1 MLPLK
6 PLSHAISFM
15 KTVVQNT
22 ASPLHSAL
30 HHSDLAVSLPE
41 HRIYFQADEEGRIA
55 GCNALL
61 PGFLGCTE
69 AALLQRPFAAF
80 AEEEER
86 EKAQRLLESALQGQ
100 PDTGYIAFP
109 TPAGRKL
116 GQVTVVP
123 MFRDGRPCGL
133 FGFIHD
139 ATDRLEKTV
148 RLFETEQKFK
158 ALLDNERECV
168 KIVGLGG
175 ELLEINRAGLE
186 LLQAGSLSDL
196 QGKPAASLVHPD
208 DQAAYAALYRQALGG
223 QSGEVEYRAIGLRGR
238 ERWMSA
244 SVVPLR
250 DRDGAIYATLSISKD
265 ISGRRHEGE
274 LLRRSQEESSRYARQ
289 LNELLENLGDG
300 FFAISREGSITYWN
314 RKAEEMLG
322 LPAATQLGTNLW
334 SDGGRPFPDSF
345 LEHFRRAL
353 VDGIPVH
360 FENYL
365 AAQDCWLDVSS
376 YPSAGG
382 LSVYFRN
389 STERRQQ
396 EEALHISNER
406 YQFVAQATSDV
417 LWDWN
422 LGTGELYTN
431 GAFARVLGHDPAGSP
446 DVGRLWRDNLHPD
459 DRDRVLRE
467 QKRAVCD
474 PSVQFWE
481 DHYRFLKPDGT
492 TVHLD
497 DRAIIIRNAEGR
509 ALRMTGSAHDVT
521 RQKEVE
527 LRLERNERR
536 FRAIVQSGLDVVVLL
551 DSRFTITYISPNA
564 VSLTGRQPDEMMGV
578 RGFETLHPDD
588 LAPVFLAGQTIL
600 KQAKLVLPPFRLRS
614 SDGSFRW
621 IEATLSNHLSDPD
634 IDAVVI
640 NLRDITEKKRAEDEA
655 YRLTLVAERTSNCVI
670 ITDADHRITWVNKA
684 FTDLFEYAPE
694 EVIGHRPAD
703 LFNGPESDP
712 ATISY
717 IQAHLQRSQPFA
729 CELVNY
735 ARSGKPFWMEV
746 KGQPIFDEKGGLLQ
760 YFALLTDISER
771 KAIEEAIRLSEEK
784 YKLLFYESPMPHWI
798 FRKDDL
804 RFVEVNDAAIG
815 HYGYSRDEFLSMT
828 VMDLKPADERARVE
842 RLLLLPPEQL
852 AIEMLAVTR
861 HIHHDGSEHFVELTT
876 HGIYLESGY
885 HVMVIVNDVTEK
897 LALEQQVLE
906 EKISVQKEIA
916 KAIINTQEKERSEI
930 GKELHDNVNQ
940 ILTTT
945 KLYIEN
951 IRYYPEQRDS
961 FVEKSAA
968 LLQKAI
974 SEIRGLSKAL
984 VTPVIYD
991 IGFRATL
998 EELIE
1003 HYRNLNLFEL
1013 QLLFEVE
1020 ESGIENGLRL
1030 TIYRILQEQLNNIVK
1045 HARARTVH
1053 IRLRRSGP
1061 ALHICI
1067 ADDGVGFDP
1076 RQKRHG
1082 LGLSNMM
1089 NRIEVF
1095 KGSYEIRS
1103 AEGEGCEIC
1112 IRFPM

>member
-1 MLPLK
+1 
-6 PLSHAISFM
+6 M
-15 KTVVQNT
+15 KTVGPNT
-22 ASPLHSAL
+22 TSLLHPAFP
-30 HHSDLAVSLPE
+30 HADLGIGLPE
-41 HRIYFQADEEGRIA
+41 HRIFFQTDAAGRIA

-61 PGFLGCTE
+61 PEFLGSTE
-69 AALLQRPFAAF
+69 DALLQRPFAAF
-80 AEEEER
+80 AEEGER
-86 EKAQRLLESALQGQ
+86 DKAQQLLDSALQGQ

-123 MFRDGRPCGL
+123 MFQDGQPSGL

-139 ATDRLEKTV
+139 ATDRIEKTV

-158 ALLDNERECV
+158 ALFDGERECV
-168 KIVGLGG
+168 KLLDPAAR
-175 ELLEINRAGLE
+175 LLEINANGLALLEAAAAHEVLGACIAELAHPNDRAAFESLHARVMSGASDELE
-186 LLQAGSLSDL
+186 L
-196 QGKPAASLVHPD
+196 
-208 DQAAYAALYRQALGG
+208 RI
-223 QSGEVEYRAIGLRGR
+223 RTLRGN
-238 ERWMSA
+238 ERWIAYS
-244 SVVPLR
+244 SQPLR
-250 DRDGAIYATLSISKD
+250 DRDGAIYAALSISRD
-265 ISGRRHEGE
+265 ITH
-274 LLRRSQEESSRYARQ
+274 
-289 LNELLENLGDG
+289 
-300 FFAISREGSITYWN
+300 
-314 RKAEEMLG
+314 
-322 LPAATQLGTNLW
+322 
-334 SDGGRPFPDSF
+334 
-345 LEHFRRAL
+345 
-353 VDGIPVH
+353 
-360 FENYL
+360 
-365 AAQDCWLDVSS
+365 
-376 YPSAGG
+376 
-382 LSVYFRN
+382 
-389 STERRQQ
+389 RRQEAEDRRLQ
-396 EEALHISNER
+396 EEALRISNER

-422 LGTGELYTN
+422 LATGELYTN
-431 GAFARVLGHDPAGSP
+431 QSFARVLGHTPADGVS
-446 DVGRLWRDNLHPD
+446 VSEVWRDNLHPD
-459 DRDRVLRE
+459 DHARVLRE
-467 QKRAVCD
+467 QKRAICD
-474 PSVQFWE
+474 PEVHFWE
-481 DHYRFLKPDGT
+481 DHYRFLKPGGE
-492 TVHLD
+492 TVYLA

-509 ALRMTGSAHDVT
+509 ALRMTGAAHDVT

-551 DSRFTITYISPNA
+551 DHRFTITYISPNA
-564 VSLTGRQPDEMMGV
+564 LVLSGYSADELLGV
-578 RGFETLHPDD
+578 LGFDALHPQD
-588 LAPVFLAGQTIL
+588 LAPVFTAGQAIL
-600 KQAKLVLPPFRLRS
+600 RQPNVVLPPFRLRIK
-614 SDGSFRW
+614 DGSYRW

-634 IDAVVI
+634 IDAIVI
-640 NLRDITEKKRAEDEA
+640 NLRDITAKKRAEDEA
-655 YRLTLVAERTSNCVI
+655 HRLTLVAERTSNCVI
-670 ITDADHRITWVNKA
+670 ISDAEHRITWVNKA
-684 FTDLFEYAPE
+684 FTDLLEYSSE
-694 EVIGHRPAD
+694 EVIGQQAAT

-712 ATISY
+712 ATVGY
-717 IQAHLQRSQPFA
+717 IHDQLSRNQPFA
-729 CELVNY
+729 CELVHY
-735 ARSGKPFWMEV
+735 TRSGKPYWMEV
-746 KGQPIFDEKGGLLQ
+746 EGQPIFDEKGALLQ
-760 YFALLTDISER
+760 YFALLTDITER

-784 YKLLFYESPMPHWI
+784 YKLLFYESPMPNWI

-815 HYGYSRDEFLSMT
+815 HYGYSREQFLSMT
-828 VMDLKPADERARVE
+828 VLDLQPPSERARVE
-842 RLLLLPPEQL
+842 RLLRATPEVI
-852 AIEMLAVTR
+852 AAEMLPVSR
-861 HIHHDGSEHFVELTT
+861 HLRHDGSEIFVELTT

-885 HVMVIVNDVTEK
+885 HVMVIVNDVTEQRT
-897 LALEQQVLE
+897 LEQQVLE
-906 EKISVQKEIA
+906 EKIGAQKEIA

-951 IRYYPEQRDS
+951 IRYYPEQRDT

-1003 HYRNLNLFEL
+1003 HYRNLQLFDLEL
-1013 QLLFEVE
+1013 HFEVDE
-1020 ESGIENGLRL
+1020 AEIENGLRL

-1045 HARARTVH
+1045 HARARSVQ
-1053 IRLRRSGP
+1053 IRLRRAGN

-1095 KGSYEIRS
+1095 KGSFEIRS